1 MAKTTTKS
9 RREEVR
15 RNMPRT
21 RPTLREVMLRRQV
34 FVGVGLTAAFIVVAG
49 LLAIYAHDE
58 PRYRPGQ
65 LVDRG
70 LVTRVSLEWVDET
83 GTDIKRQTV
92 RDQTP
97 SVYYANEDFFTRLR
111 QRLMALPEASKYA
124 DVSEVAGPLV
134 KQFSLTNATLAE
146 LRQFATEGQPTAEWS
161 KLVGRFMD
169 DLYWTPILI
178 SKRYQLEQ
186 YGQAVE
192 VVLNVPGQPART
204 TGNASLVDLA
214 DKDTVV
220 RRVTAIAARFPQ
232 AIRAGV
238 AAYVAQIGQPTFLIN
253 EQETKAAKDAAA
265 ADVRVM
271 RVYAQGEQIIAAG
284 QTISR
289 DYYELLKVERNRY
302 LASLTPVNRWVY
314 LLSPLLLIVLLAAGL
329 VGCVLAM
336 QPRIAENPLRGLA
349 LTLLLL
355 GSLTLAWLIR
365 SPWPYTQGIGATCG
379 ALLATVIVAIAYNQR
394 FAMAIAVLQCLLI
407 AVVLELPAGLMLAV
421 LAGCVVAVAQ
431 LREVRQRFALIRM
444 GAVSGLVIAV
454 GVFAALLSGAQMVEG
469 LYKAVATEALW
480 ALAGATVVGFFV
492 LGVLPFIERAFKVT
506 TAMTLLEL
514 GDMNHP
520 LLKRLAQQAPGTF
533 NHSLTLATIAEGAAE
548 AIGANGL
555 LARVGAYF
563 HDCGKLNK
571 PEYFIENQAG
581 GPNKHAKLSPAM
593 SLLIIVGHVKDGIEM
608 AREYHLPPVI
618 NHFIESHHGTTLVEY
633 FFHAAK
639 KRQNEDDQPSE
650 IEFRYPGPKPRTRET
665 AILLLCDSVEAA
677 IRTMPD
683 PNPRRIEQFVHQ
695 MAMKRLM
702 DGQFADSPITL
713 AELSTIEEAITK
725 SLCGIYHGRI
735 AYPKDQ
741 DQAPEASESAPA
753 TDRAAG

>member
-1 MAKTTTKS
+1 
-9 RREEVR
+9 
-15 RNMPRT
+15 
-21 RPTLREVMLRRQV
+21 
-34 FVGVGLTAAFIVVAG
+34 
-49 LLAIYAHDE
+49 
-58 PRYRPGQ
+58 
-65 LVDRG
+65 
-70 LVTRVSLEWVDET
+70 
-83 GTDIKRQTV
+83 
-92 RDQTP
+92 
-97 SVYYANEDFFTRLR
+97 
-111 QRLMALPEASKYA
+111 
-124 DVSEVAGPLV
+124 
-134 KQFSLTNATLAE
+134 
-146 LRQFATEGQPTAEWS
+146 
-161 KLVGRFMD
+161 
-169 DLYWTPILI
+169 
-178 SKRYQLEQ
+178 
-186 YGQAVE
+186 
-192 VVLNVPGQPART
+192 
-204 TGNASLVDLA
+204 
-214 DKDTVV
+214 
-220 RRVTAIAARFPQ
+220 
-232 AIRAGV
+232 
-238 AAYVAQIGQPTFLIN
+238 
-253 EQETKAAKDAAA
+253 
-265 ADVRVM
+265 
-271 RVYAQGEQIIAAG
+271 
-284 QTISR
+284 
-289 DYYELLKVERNRY
+289 
-302 LASLTPVNRWVY
+302 
-314 LLSPLLLIVLLAAGL
+314 
-329 VGCVLAM
+329 
-336 QPRIAENPLRGLA
+336 
-349 LTLLLL
+349 
-355 GSLTLAWLIR
+355 
-365 SPWPYTQGIGATCG
+365 
-379 ALLATVIVAIAYNQR
+379 VIVAIAYNQR

-741 DQAPEASESAPA
+741 DQAPRRPHPPPPPTERPDNRASLSPAPSWLSWG
-753 TDRAAG
+753 RWNE